1 MNPNAL
7 SVDPTTGAIVLPVG
21 GTGSFIAHIVQG
33 EGVEI
38 DPQNAIVIFAVSDM
52 RWVGTQQHRAE
63 IIKKELDILTNEEDG
78 LYVQVNLENAD
89 TRNLKPD
96 TYCWDLTLVTDPER
110 DEEGNV
116 IVEDSGDNVIP
127 IFARSGS
134 LPKFTLCEVTVIV

>member
-7 SVDPTTGAIVLPVG
+7 SVDATTGTIVLPVG

-38 DPQNAIVIFAVSDM
+38 YPQNAVVIFAVSDM

-63 IIKKELDILTNEEDG
+63 IIKKELDILTDEEDG

-116 IVEDSGDNVIP
+116 IVRDDTDSVVP
-127 IFARSGS
+127 IFARTGK
-134 LPKFTLCEVTVIV
+134 LPLFKLCEVTVVV